1 VSVLEGKAVMPR
13 TGEPIR
19 ACQLG
24 DLRWSTLPFGDAN
37 QALVF
42 ASTAMKTTALA
53 RHSKEAAPTRGT

>member
-1 VSVLEGKAVMPR
+1 MPR